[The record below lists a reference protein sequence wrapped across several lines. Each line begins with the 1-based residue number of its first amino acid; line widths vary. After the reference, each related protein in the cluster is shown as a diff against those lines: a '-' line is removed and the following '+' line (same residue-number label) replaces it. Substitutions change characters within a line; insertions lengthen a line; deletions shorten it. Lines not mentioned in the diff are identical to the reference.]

1 MNKIRN
7 HIGLIVSLVVF
18 LALLGVSLFFFWQSF
33 SRMRE
38 SKGRMEA
45 SQTSYSS
52 LIRKKPYPNQENV
65 EKVGENLQQISN
77 LFSNEVDPKIRA
89 FTIPIK
95 PGVNR
100 QLFLGEIN
108 QRISDLRS
116 KARQKNVLLPEVFD
130 LGFSQ
135 YVAGMRPD
143 DDAYMPHLLRQLEV
157 GSYLVETA
165 IESDFFQIV
174 QTNRLQFELPA
185 GGAGMEGGGSRTMTG
200 QLGADDPLNNP
211 IGTVDP
217 NPDGNYLEYPFRLT
231 FITQTSGLRMFMNTL
246 VMRDCPYFLV
256 VNELTVR
263 NLRGIDEVAQF
274 NIAEQ
279 DGQSRTLPG
288 APGMPGTMGP
298 GATRGGA
305 NPYYPMGRSGT
316 TGRPGMGASTYPG
329 MNAPAYGTGE
339 QLPSSG
345 NEYLE
350 VTLMVTAYDFQA
362 AAGEEELADVTQP

>member
-1 MNKIRN
+1 
-7 HIGLIVSLVVF
+7 
-18 LALLGVSLFFFWQSF
+18 
-33 SRMRE
+33 
-38 SKGRMEA
+38 MEV

-65 EKVGENLQQISN
+65 EKVGKNLQQISN

-174 QTNRLQFELPA
+174 QTNRLQFEPRPEA
-185 GGAGMEGGGSRTMTG
+185 RGWR
-200 QLGADDPLNNP
+200 
-211 IGTVDP
+211 
-217 NPDGNYLEYPFRLT
+217 
-231 FITQTSGLRMFMNTL
+231 
-246 VMRDCPYFLV
+246 V
-256 VNELTVR
+256 V
-263 NLRGIDEVAQF
+263 A
-274 NIAEQ
+274 AE
-279 DGQSRTLPG
+279 R
-288 APGMPGTMGP
+288 
-298 GATRGGA
+298 
-305 NPYYPMGRSGT
+305 
-316 TGRPGMGASTYPG
+316 
-329 MNAPAYGTGE
+329 
-339 QLPSSG
+339 
-345 NEYLE
+345 
-350 VTLMVTAYDFQA
+350 
-362 AAGEEELADVTQP
+362 